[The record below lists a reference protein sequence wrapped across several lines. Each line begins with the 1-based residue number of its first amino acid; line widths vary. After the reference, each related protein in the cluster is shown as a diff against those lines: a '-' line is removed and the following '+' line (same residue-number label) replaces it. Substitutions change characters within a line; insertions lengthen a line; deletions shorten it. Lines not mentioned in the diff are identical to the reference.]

1 MGKTQETIKS
11 TKIIKDPIERVKD
24 QKVNIERS
32 VSQKRVARNNSFC
45 DTASIR
51 SEGSTSSV
59 RGKNQNLNTLVYE
72 NFF

>member
-11 TKIIKDPIERVKD
+11 TIKIKDPIESVKN
-24 QKVNIERS
+24 QKGNIERS
-32 VSQKRVARNNSFC
+32 VSQKRVARNNSMS

-51 SEGSTSSV
+51 SEGSTSSI
-59 RGKNQNLNTLVYE
+59 RGKNQNLKTLVYE